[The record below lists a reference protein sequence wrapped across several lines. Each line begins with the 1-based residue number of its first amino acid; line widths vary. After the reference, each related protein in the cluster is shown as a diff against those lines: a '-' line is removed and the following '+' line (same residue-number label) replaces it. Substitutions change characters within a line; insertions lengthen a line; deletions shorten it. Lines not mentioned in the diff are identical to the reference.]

1 MKYKLKQMMPR
12 VLMIL
17 MILVLVSAVLV
28 SSVFAKYV
36 ATGEFDTPPEVTPAA
51 FEFDLHGDRIDAL
64 GINFANDGAPGA
76 PIGHSE
82 DKDHYIFSVKS
93 CASEVAIEFETT
105 ITFSEEVSKKILQ
118 ARANEGLG
126 KYEKGIWLEYK
137 IYEAVKDG
145 NGKVTSW
152 REITNDNAEEIKNS
166 DNTLTWKRTITSAPK
181 QNPDTTTEG
190 KAYYKVEIISYNNT
204 LMDETSAQE
213 YFFSTNAI
221 EINVTGTQVRPA

>member
-1 MKYKLKQMMPR
+1 MKYKFQQMMPR

-17 MILVLVSAVLV
+17 LILVLVSAVLV

-105 ITFSEEVSKKILQ
+105 VTFSREIHSKIMQ
-118 ARANEGLG
+118 ARAD
-126 KYEKGIWLEYK
+126 KYAKGIWLEYK
-137 IYEAVKDG
+137 IYEAVKNE

-152 REITNDNAEEIKNS
+152 KEITNDNAEEIKNP
-166 DNTLTWKRTITSAPK
+166 DNTLTWKRTIISNPK
-181 QNPDTTTEG
+181 EHPDSTITG
-190 KAYYKVEIISYNNT
+190 KAYYRVEIISYNNT

-221 EINVTGTQVRPA
+221 EINVTGTQVKPA